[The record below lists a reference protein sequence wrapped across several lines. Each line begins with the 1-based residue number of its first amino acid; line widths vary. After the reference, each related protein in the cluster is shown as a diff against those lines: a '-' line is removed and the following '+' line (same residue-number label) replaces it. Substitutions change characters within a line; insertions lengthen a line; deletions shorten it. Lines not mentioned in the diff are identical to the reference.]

1 MKNLGLI
8 SAVLVVGY
16 ILWEKSNNIA
26 AINPPLPIDEED
38 AIIIESKDSEELEII
53 KKELTELSK
62 KQVSLSDDV
71 DDNSGN
77 IASNNLALEERVS
90 QADLDSLTSIWDGDL
105 SDITELIGSKAETS
119 DLLTLQDTVVD
130 LGDDFYAESTMDDPR
145 FSGFSGFKK

>member
-130 LGDDFYAESTMDDPR
+130 LGDDFLAISLKQY
-145 FSGFSGFKK
+145 F